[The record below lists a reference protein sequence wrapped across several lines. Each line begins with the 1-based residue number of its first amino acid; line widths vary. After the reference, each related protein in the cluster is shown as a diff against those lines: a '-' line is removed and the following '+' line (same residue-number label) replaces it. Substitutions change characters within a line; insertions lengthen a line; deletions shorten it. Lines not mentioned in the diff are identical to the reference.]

1 MSDFNITEKDG
12 ITYIISK
19 ERNPTAITKIVAVNF
34 LGKIAIATANPKY
47 ITELIHNKLLL
58 VIAKT
63 LQIPPGVYSE
73 MKGISGDYNPK
84 TKEITWRLEKDKIN
98 THERELIEIAK
109 KKIIPKRDLQRIKVK
124 HL

>member
-19 ERNPTAITKIVAVNF
+19 ERNSAAITKVVAVNF
-34 LGKIAIATANPKY
+34 FGKIAIAAASPKH

-73 MKGISGDYNPK
+73 IKGISGDYNPK